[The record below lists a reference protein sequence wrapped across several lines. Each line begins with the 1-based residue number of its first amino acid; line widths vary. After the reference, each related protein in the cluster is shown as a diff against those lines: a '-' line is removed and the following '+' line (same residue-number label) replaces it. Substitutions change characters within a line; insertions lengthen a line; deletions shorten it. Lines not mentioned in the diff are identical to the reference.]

1 MGCDLDAL
9 LACAKFRERLTVVW
23 GSALT
28 GEGLPALL
36 DWCVDALIERSRARL
51 EREMNGAGVTAWQPY
66 VKPASFYAD
75 AARRGARASR
85 AAALGGR

>member
-1 MGCDLDAL
+1 MAGSSL
-9 LACAKFRERLTVVW
+9 LAYVRASNAVHRRTTA
-23 GSALT
+23 SQ
-28 GEGLPALL
+28 
-36 DWCVDALIERSRARL
+36 VDALIKRSRARL